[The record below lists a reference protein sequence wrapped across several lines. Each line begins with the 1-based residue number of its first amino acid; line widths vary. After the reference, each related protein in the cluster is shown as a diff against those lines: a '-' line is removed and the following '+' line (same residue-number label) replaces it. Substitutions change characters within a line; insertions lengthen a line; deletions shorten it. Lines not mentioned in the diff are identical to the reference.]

1 MIELFVVGIIAALN
15 MLIIKVKV
23 EKGMILNAVL
33 DFGIFLLFVKLSGGT
48 LGGMVI
54 ATIGS
59 LFISIALLVS
69 PPKAMRS
76 Y

>member
-1 MIELFVVGIIAALN
+1 
-15 MLIIKVKV
+15 
-23 EKGMILNAVL
+23 MILNAVL

-59 LFISIALLVS
+59 LFVSIALLVS